1 MDDVEKYQIAIQ
13 VTLLELVLQR
23 GGMTYSVLYWRL
35 YMF

>member
-1 MDDVEKYQIAIQ
+1 MGDVEKYQIATQ

-35 YMF
+35 YIF